1 MRFCESVSLLA
12 FGIARYIALFFLNN
26 FIYLFWFGWV
36 FMTAPASLQLQ
47 WAGVTLRC
55 SLGASPCSDFF
66 LWSRGYRMCGLREL
80 GLGVQRLWLRG
91 SSTQAQWLWSLALV
105 APVHVGSS
113 WPNDWTQASCINS
126 QILYHW
132 ATREAWCVAF
142 ILRKRRMFVKQTK
155 NRNKTSLPSFPP
167 NSRKDS
173 GHRCWYI
180 KLFLPQ
186 LLFKIF

>member
-26 FIYLFWFGWV
+26 FIYFGLAESSWLHRHFSNCSEQGLLFVVVWGLLPAVTSSCGAGAIECVGFG
-36 FMTAPASLQLQ
+36 S
-47 WAGVTLRC
+47 C
-55 SLGASPCSDFF
+55 
-66 LWSRGYRMCGLREL
+66 

-91 SSTQAQWLWSLALV
+91 SSTQAQWLWSMALV
-105 APVHVGSS
+105 APLHVGSS
-113 WPNDWTQASCINS
+113 WPKDWTQASCINR

-186 LLFKIF
+186 QLFKIF